1 MEKPIYVQLD
11 ELYKAK
17 WNDFAKAIEPHKAKV
32 SIPFLSSTARWENGV
47 QTEDWW
53 TKADI
58 KVMIVG
64 REVHGGNFYLEKGN
78 ASWVQLE
85 EKEPGFDYHVPLSIY
100 DDFCTSKKISSDEQ
114 IAKGAGPLFVN
125 AWNPFVEAI
134 KKTFANKNVAF
145 FYDNLDTLAKPNER
159 GQLDASL
166 LKISREKFSKP
177 TFSKKLAILDAD
189 IVICLGCDVKVV
201 EEVVA
206 SLSDIVA
213 LSDDITKYTQDNKR
227 SLYVIKQHPSQQNEV
242 IKALYEGFVKT
253 IIADIKENFKEQ

>member
-1 MEKPIYVQLD
+1 MRKPIYEQLD
-11 ELYKAK
+11 ELYKAE
-17 WNDFAKAIEPHKAKV
+17 WAEFSKAVEPHKAEV
-32 SIPFLSSTARWENGV
+32 SIPFLSTTARWENGE

-53 TKADI
+53 TKAEL

-64 REVHGGNFYLEKGN
+64 REVNGGNFYLEKGN

-114 IAKGAGPLFVN
+114 IAKRAGPLFVN

-134 KKTFANKNVAF
+134 KMTFANKNVAF

-159 GQLDASL
+159 GQLAASL

-177 TFSKKLAILDAD
+177 TFSKKLSILGTD
-189 IVICLGCDVKVV
+189 IVICLGCDAKVV
-201 EEVVA
+201 EEIIE
-206 SLSDIVA
+206 SLSNKVA
-213 LSDDITKYTQDNKR
+213 LSEVIIKYTQEGKR
-227 SLYVIKQHPSQQNEV
+227 SVYVIKEHPSQSNGE
-242 IKALYEGFVKT
+242 IKSKYEDFVKT
-253 IIADIKENFKEQ
+253 IISDIKENFIFQ